1 MRLVT
6 YAGSDG
12 ARPAAVIAGADG
24 DRVLDLGGIAGSV
37 TDVLS
42 SDAALAAARAAVASA
57 AVGSLPVLDASALLA
72 PVVPGKILCLGYN
85 YRGHVPDGVDPM
97 ANDPEY
103 PDVFV
108 KTANTLAGPN
118 DAVVIP
124 PGATDVDYEGELAVV
139 IGRRAQRVSLEDA
152 LDHVGGYTILNDVSD
167 RAWQRRQ
174 SQWALG
180 KCSDGFAPL
189 GPWVVTPD
197 EAPDPQDL
205 LVEVVRDGVV
215 TVSQSTSTTIFS
227 VAYVIHHLSQVLTLE
242 PGDVVSTGTPQK
254 LPAAQEAHRPL
265 ADGDAVT
272 VRISGLGELT
282 TRFVSAHGVSSSGA
296 RAPFAQRP
304 EPLPPVVERA
314 RNERDETSSVSSHS
328 AGTQRPMTPQETNV

>member
-6 YAGSDG
+6 YAGSGD
-12 ARPAAVIAGADG
+12 ARPAAVVAG

-37 TDVLS
+37 TELLS
-42 SDAALAAARAAVASA
+42 SDAALDAARAAVASA
-57 AVGSLPVLDASALLA
+57 DADSLPVVDAADLLA

-85 YRGHVPDGVDPM
+85 YRGHVPDGVDPT
-97 ANDPEY
+97 ANDPEF

-108 KTANTLAGPN
+108 KTSNTLAGPN

-124 PGATDVDYEGELAVV
+124 PGATDVDYEGEVAVV

-152 LDHVGGYTILNDVSD
+152 LDHVGGYTILNDVSE

-242 PGDVVSTGTPQK
+242 PGDIVSTGTPQK
-254 LPAAQEAHRPL
+254 LPAAQDAHRPL
-265 ADGDAVT
+265 AGGDAVT

-282 TRFVSAHGVSSSGA
+282 TRFIASQESAA
-296 RAPFAQRP
+296 
-304 EPLPPVVERA
+304 
-314 RNERDETSSVSSHS
+314 
-328 AGTQRPMTPQETNV
+328 

>member
-6 YAGSDG
+6 YAGASGPRPG
-12 ARPAAVIAGADG
+12 AVVAG
-24 DRVLDLGGIAGSV
+24 DRLVDLGDVAETV
-37 TDVLS
+37 TALLTDA
-42 SDAALAAARAAVASA
+42 AALAAARARVDRAEA
-57 AVGSLPVLDASALLA
+57 AALPVLDASALLA

-85 YRGHVPDGVDPM
+85 YRGHVPDGVDPT

-108 KTANTLAGPN
+108 KTANTLGGPN

-124 PGATDVDYEGELAVV
+124 PGATDVDYEGEVAVV
-139 IGRRAQRVSLEDA
+139 IGRRAQRVALEDA

-189 GPWVVTPD
+189 GPWIVTPD
-197 EAPDPQDL
+197 ELGDPQDL

-215 TVSQSTSTTIFS
+215 TVSQSTSTAIFS

-242 PGDVVSTGTPQK
+242 PGDIVSTGTPQK
-254 LPAAQEAHRPL
+254 LPDAQDAHRPL

-272 VRISGLGELT
+272 VRISGIGELT
-282 TRFVSAHGVSSSGA
+282 TRFTA
-296 RAPFAQRP
+296 AQ
-304 EPLPPVVERA
+304 EA
-314 RNERDETSSVSSHS
+314 
-328 AGTQRPMTPQETNV
+328 AA